1 MVQKTLTL
9 ALKQILDT
17 ADETDVTCLPE
28 SLTSLLDSTAVDLGN
43 NDLTSL
49 CKNIYSQYHQEFR
62 QKSHD
67 NLAKVTILQ
76 RYNEIIIENST
87 EEAE

>member
-28 SLTSLLDSTAVDLGN
+28 SLTSLFDSTAVDLGN

-49 CKNIYSQYHQEFR
+49 CKNIYSQYH
-62 QKSHD
+62 
-67 NLAKVTILQ
+67 
-76 RYNEIIIENST
+76 
-87 EEAE
+87 

>member
-1 MVQKTLTL
+1 MQKTLTL

-28 SLTSLLDSTAVDLGN
+28 SLTSLFDSTAVDLGN

-49 CKNIYSQYHQEFR
+49 CKNISQYHQEFR

-76 RYNEIIIENST
+76 RYNEIIIGNYT